1 MPIEQLPLFNLSPRD
16 EGHAKVSSSSGGI
29 RSLSLERF
37 KTFKKFEIDF
47 DGTTLLVGA
56 NSSGKTTILQ
66 AIRLFFWCISVCG
79 RREAGNVFFKKAVMP
94 FTEFRLIPAHDL
106 RELVYQ
112 GTTPNKK
119 SIGIVL
125 TGKLGNGL
133 ALSFRI
139 YSAYS
144 ILMAVEPERPTPPI
158 LDLPQFEAI
167 ARVPL
172 YIPGFFGVVT
182 KELLA
187 VNARLEELLSSGHH
201 NEVLRNMLLRL
212 KGNDEGISRLRELM
226 RTEFK
231 VTSLDVPFS
240 EKETDFLRAAY
251 AEPNTRISLDFV
263 SAGSGFLQ
271 VLQILVHTLQN
282 PSPLLLLDEPDA
294 HMHGGLQRS
303 FLSLLRKFADEED
316 LQVIM
321 ASHSETF
328 LRETSLEYIRVI
340 DSQQS
345 KAANF
350 PNAAS
355 LQEKLAEFGI
365 WPDHVEL
372 AEILRTRRVLLM
384 EGREDEIHLDIVGR
398 KVLPDWDTRRKLVQ
412 TVLTDGSSDSI
423 ISRLEYVQGILGNI
437 LTGGIKIAHVRD
449 RDLLS
454 DEGLAYITGAAVKKG
469 LLLFV
474 SERRN
479 REAFLVEP
487 SLLERCVLASSKE
500 KIPHEL
506 RGATELAKLAESI
519 IIEWCQEQVDELPA
533 KIRHYNLPW
542 IKRACPDDIRDAERR
557 LDAFIR
563 TEWLDPVGRGEIPW
577 KLIDGKAILARFRT
591 SLQAY
596 GIHLQE
602 ASLHSAMLASEY
614 GGSMRDVVELVA
626 RWTSP

>member
-16 EGHAKVSSSSGGI
+16 EGQAKVSSSSGGL

-79 RREAGNVFFKKAVMP
+79 RRESGTVYFKKAVMP

-125 TGKLGNGL
+125 SGRLGNGL

-144 ILMAVEPERPTPPI
+144 ILMAVEPERPTPPT
-158 LDLPQFEAI
+158 LEVSQFDAI

-212 KGNDEGISRLRELM
+212 KGNDEGIARLRELV

-240 EKETDFLRAAY
+240 EKETEFLRAAY
-251 AEPNTRISLDFV
+251 AEPNTRIPLDFV

-303 FLSLLRKFADEED
+303 FLSLLRKFAEEED

-328 LRETSLEYIRVI
+328 LRETELENIRVV
-340 DSQQS
+340 DSQQT
-345 KAANF
+345 KATKF
-350 PNAAS
+350 PNAAL
-355 LQEKLAEFGI
+355 LQDTLSAAGI

-384 EGREDEIHLDIVGR
+384 EGREDEVHLDILGR
-398 KVLPDWDTRRKLVQ
+398 KILSDWDTRRKLVQ
-412 TVLTDGSSDSI
+412 TVATDGSSDSI
-423 ISRLEYVQGILGNI
+423 VSRLEYVQSILGNI
-437 LTGGIKIAHVRD
+437 LPSGIKVAHVRD

-454 DEGLAYITGAAVKKG
+454 DEGLEYVTRTASQKG
-469 LLLFV
+469 LSLFV

-479 REAFLVEP
+479 REAFLVDP
-487 SLLERCVLASSKE
+487 ALLERAVNVCGHD
-500 KIPHEL
+500 KIPADL
-506 RGATELAKLAESI
+506 CVRNGLANLANRI
-519 IIEWCQEQVDELPA
+519 IIEWCREQLDELPA
-533 KIRHYNLPW
+533 KIRQYNMPW
-542 IKRACPDDIRDAERR
+542 IRRAFPDGMREAERR
-557 LDAFIR
+557 LDSFIR
-563 TEWLDPVGRGEIPW
+563 TEWLDPVAREEVPW
-577 KLIDGKAILARFRT
+577 KLIDGKAILARYRKE
-591 SLQAY
+591 LQQY

-602 ASLHSAMLASEY
+602 VFVHSSMGVEEY
-614 GGSMRDVVELVA
+614 GVSMRAVVDMVA
-626 RWTSP
+626 QWTI

>member
-1 MPIEQLPLFNLSPRD
+1 MTIEQLPLFNLSPRD
-16 EGHAKVSSSSGGI
+16 EGHSKVSSSSGGI
-29 RSLSLERF
+29 RSLSIERF
-37 KTFKKFEIDF
+37 KTFKRFEIDF
-47 DGTTLLVGA
+47 DNTTLLVGA

-79 RREAGNVFFKKAVMP
+79 RRESGAVFFKKAVMP

-125 TGKLGNGL
+125 TGQLGNGL
-133 ALSFRI
+133 VLSFRI

-144 ILMAVEPERPTPPI
+144 ILMAVEPGRPTPQT
-158 LDLPQFEAI
+158 LDVVQFDAI
-167 ARVPL
+167 GRVPL

-187 VNARLEELLSSGHH
+187 VDARLEELLSSGHH

-212 KGNDEGISRLRELM
+212 KGNDEGIARLRDLV
-226 RTEFK
+226 RSEFK

-240 EKETDFLRAAY
+240 EKETEFLRAAY
-251 AEPNTRISLDFV
+251 AEPNTRIPLDFV

-294 HMHGGLQRS
+294 HMHCGLQRS
-303 FLSLLRKFADEED
+303 FLSLLSKFAEEED

-328 LRETSLEYIRVI
+328 LRESALGHIRVI
-340 DSQQS
+340 DSQQ
-345 KAANF
+345 AAAAKF
-350 PNAAS
+350 PNAAL
-355 LQEKLAEFGI
+355 LQEKLSTAGI

-384 EGREDEIHLDIVGR
+384 EGREDEATLDILGR
-398 KVLPDWDTRRKLVQ
+398 KVLADWDTRRKLVQ

-423 ISRLEYVQGILGNI
+423 ISRLEFVQSILGGIL
-437 LTGGIKIAHVRD
+437 TSGIQIAHVRD

-454 DEGLAYITGAAVKKG
+454 DEGISYISGAASKKG
-469 LLLFV
+469 LLIFI

-487 SLLERCVLASSKE
+487 VLMARAIHACAGDKL
-500 KIPHEL
+500 PPEL
-506 RGATELAKLAESI
+506 RNVNSLSDLIRQLITG
-519 IIEWCQEQVDELPA
+519 WCQEQVDELPA
-533 KIRHYNLPW
+533 KIRQYNLPW
-542 IKRACPDDIRDAERR
+542 IRKAFPDDFKEAERR
-557 LDAFIR
+557 LDSFIR
-563 TEWLDPVGRGEIPW
+563 TEWLDPVAKEVIPW
-577 KLIDGKAILARFRT
+577 KLIDGKAILARCRT
-591 SLQAY
+591 
-596 GIHLQE
+596 HLQQ
-602 ASLHSAMLASEY
+602 Y
-614 GGSMRDVVELVA
+614 GVHL
-626 RWTSP
+626 